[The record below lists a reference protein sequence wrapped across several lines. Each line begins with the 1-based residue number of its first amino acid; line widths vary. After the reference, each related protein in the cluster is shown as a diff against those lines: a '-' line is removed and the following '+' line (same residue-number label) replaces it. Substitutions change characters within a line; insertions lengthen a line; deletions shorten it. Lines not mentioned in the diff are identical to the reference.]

1 MWISKRNQRDHII
14 SREEKVK
21 YCKEIRKWGGGESQ
35 VKISRRKLNR
45 RDRETFFFAVIH
57 EAKVAEQVPLS
68 EVLWDLIVFHHTDDV
83 I

>member
-1 MWISKRNQRDHII
+1 M
-14 SREEKVK
+14 
-21 YCKEIRKWGGGESQ
+21 
-35 VKISRRKLNR
+35 KISRRKLNR